1 MLTRLMALSD
11 FAEMKKTEPLWV
23 RIMSVAI
30 MKQLPGQN
38 RIRKQR
44 LLFPTGK
51 GRLIGFFEN
60 NGINFNVKSDRRT
73 PAWLRYFQVRL
84 YIIANF
90 TLNLKSGVSDA
101 CYYEPEVNP
110 TYTNMAEHYGCAVLP
125 ARPRQPRDKAKVEVG
140 VLIAQRWILAVLRQR
155 TFYSLAD
162 LNAAIRQCLERLNT
176 RPLRQAKKSRR
187 EMFDTIDRPNSLPLP
202 QRPYEYAEWYK
213 AKVSIDYHIEIDNHF
228 YSIPLQLIHERLDI
242 RMTASVM
249 EAFHKGER
257 VAAHVRS
264 YVKGGYT
271 TVKEHMPPSHR
282 YYAEWNPARFIQW
295 AGKIGQATSQ
305 LVERILSTRTYP
317 EQGYRA
323 CLGIIRLERHYEPA
337 RVEAAA
343 KRALKFNTCSY
354 RSMKSILSSGLD
366 RQYDSSEQPELP
378 GLPPHQN
385 IRGQEYYQ

>member
-1 MLTRLMALSD
+1 
-11 FAEMKKTEPLWV
+11 
-23 RIMSVAI
+23 
-30 MKQLPGQN
+30 
-38 RIRKQR
+38 
-44 LLFPTGK
+44 
-51 GRLIGFFEN
+51 
-60 NGINFNVKSDRRT
+60 
-73 PAWLRYFQVRL
+73 
-84 YIIANF
+84 
-90 TLNLKSGVSDA
+90 
-101 CYYEPEVNP
+101 VNP

-125 ARPRQPRDKAKVEVG
+125 TRPRKPRDKAKVEVG
-140 VLIAQRWILAVLRQR
+140 VLIAKRWILAVLRQR

-187 EMFDTIDRPNSLPLP
+187 EMFEAIDRPNALPLP

-213 AKVSIDYHIEIDNHF
+213 AKVNIDYHIEIDNHF
-228 YSIPLQLIHERLDI
+228 YSIPFQLIHERLDI
-242 RMTASVM
+242 RMTASVI
-249 EAFHKGER
+249 EAFHRGER

-271 TVKEHMPPSHR
+271 TVKEHMPPAHR

-305 LVERILSTRTYP
+305 LVERILSTRPYP

-354 RSMKSILSSGLD
+354 RSMKSILSTGLD
-366 RQYDSSEQPELP
+366 RQYDSNEQPELP